1 MSQIEHILKRPD
13 SYIGSVESLTQEMW
27 VFNTETKRMQFRFV
41 FTSNF
46 TPCLTSDNP
55 VYTGTSLT
63 FLVSSKFSMKS
74 WSMLLII
81 RSVTFYPSI

>member
-46 TPCLTSDNP
+46 TLSH
-55 VYTGTSLT
+55 
-63 FLVSSKFSMKS
+63 F
-74 WSMLLII
+74 
-81 RSVTFYPSI
+81 